1 MKEYFYKQEY
11 KYMYLANVSYSFANA
26 LSETFGTVMLY
37 KSGIPIWLILLIYG
51 LRFGITGLCTPLFVS
66 ISSRFGIA
74 KCILISNIFSI
85 ISAYMMLDG
94 TNIYRNIVI
103 FILAMGFMGIS
114 NPSTDS
120 LSSKYVETEH
130 RGRYNSVINIS
141 KIIAVALAS
150 CLVAWGVISD
160 NNIILFIII
169 AIFFLLQ
176 YIFIRKIDYKVEN
189 KTNAFKA
196 SMKYIIKSKSRYK
209 IIYALRTSHI
219 IERQFVPLYLFIAVK
234 DFSVFSS
241 ITIISLLLQIITVS
255 LIGKYTDK
263 NIVKANSLVTIIKVI
278 ITSVF
283 LFAKNKVTIAFNKV
297 LNDNFEKVYET
308 SINTSIQNIIIESKE
323 DNDLLSAV
331 GQMSLCFTEVI
342 VFALLA
348 IISSFIGEKVFTIIF
363 ILSIISSIF
372 ININIKNNKYM
383 EKTKKL
389 ISKKN
394 LTKIYSKYII
404 NLNDTISF

>member
-1 MKEYFYKQEY
+1 MKEYFYKPEY

-51 LRFGITGLCTPLFVS
+51 LRFGITGFCTPLFVS

-114 NPSTDS
+114 NPSIDS

-160 NNIILFIII
+160 NNIILFTVI

-196 SMKYIIKSKSRYK
+196 TMKYIIQTKSRYK
-209 IIYALRTSHI
+209 MIYALRTSHI

-241 ITIISLLLQIITVS
+241 IIIISLLLQIITVS
-255 LIGKYTDK
+255 LIGKYIDK
-263 NIVKANSLVTIIKVI
+263 NIVKANTLVTIIKVI
-278 ITSVF
+278 ITSIF

-348 IISSFIGEKVFTIIF
+348 IISSFIGEKVFLIIF
-363 ILSIISSIF
+363 ILSILSSIF
-372 ININIKNNKYM
+372 ININIKN
-383 EKTKKL
+383 
-389 ISKKN
+389 
-394 LTKIYSKYII
+394 SKYIEK
-404 NLNDTISF
+404 N

>member
-1 MKEYFYKQEY
+1 MKEYFYKPEY

-51 LRFGITGLCTPLFVS
+51 LRFGITGFCTPLFVS

-130 RGRYNSVINIS
+130 RGRYNSLINIS

-160 NNIILFIII
+160 NNIILFTII

-219 IERQFVPLYLFIAVK
+219 IERQYIPLYLFIAVK
-234 DFSVFSS
+234 DFSVFST
-241 ITIISLLLQIITVS
+241 ITIISLLLQVITVS

-263 NIVKANSLVTIIKVI
+263 NIIKANSLVTIIKII

-308 SINTSIQNIIIESKE
+308 SINTSIQNIIKESKE

-348 IISSFIGEKVFTIIF
+348 IISSFIGEKVFIIIF
-363 ILSIISSIF
+363 ILSILSSIF
-372 ININIKNNKYM
+372 ININIKN
-383 EKTKKL
+383 
-389 ISKKN
+389 
-394 LTKIYSKYII
+394 SKYIEVR
-404 NLNDTISF
+404 

>member
-1 MKEYFYKQEY
+1 MKEYFYKPEY

-51 LRFGITGLCTPLFVS
+51 LRFGITGLLTPLFVS

-85 ISAYMMLDG
+85 ISAYMMIDG
-94 TNIYRNIVI
+94 TNIYKNIVI
-103 FILAMGFMGIS
+103 FILAMGFMGLS

-120 LSSKYVETEH
+120 LSSRYVETEH
-130 RGRYNSVINIS
+130 RGRYNSLINIS

-150 CLVAWGVISD
+150 GLVAWGVISD
-160 NNIILFIII
+160 NNIILFTVI

-219 IERQFVPLYLFIAVK
+219 IERQYVPLYLFIAVK

-241 ITIISLLLQIITVS
+241 IIIISLLLQVITVS

-263 NIVKANSLVTIIKVI
+263 NISKSNTLVTIIKVI

-308 SINTSIQNIIIESKE
+308 SINTSIQNIIKESKE

-342 VFALLA
+342 VFPLLA
-348 IISSFIGEKVFTIIF
+348 IISSFIGEKVFIIIF
-363 ILSIISSIF
+363 ILSILSSIF
-372 ININIKNNKYM
+372 ININIKNNKYI
-383 EKTKKL
+383 EKDQKTM
-389 ISKKN
+389 
-394 LTKIYSKYII
+394 
-404 NLNDTISF
+404 

>member
-1 MKEYFYKQEY
+1 MKEYFYKPEY

-130 RGRYNSVINIS
+130 RGRYNSLINIS

-160 NNIILFIII
+160 NNIILFTII

-219 IERQFVPLYLFIAVK
+219 IERQYVPLYLFIAVK

-263 NIVKANSLVTIIKVI
+263 NIGKANTLVTIIKVI

-348 IISSFIGEKVFTIIF
+348 IISSFIGEKVFIIIF

-372 ININIKNNKYM
+372 ININIKN
-383 EKTKKL
+383 
-389 ISKKN
+389 
-394 LTKIYSKYII
+394 SKYTEKEI
-404 NLNDTISF
+404 NL

>member
-1 MKEYFYKQEY
+1 MKEYFYKPEY

-130 RGRYNSVINIS
+130 RGRYNSLINIS
-141 KIIAVALAS
+141 KIVAVALAS

-160 NNIILFIII
+160 NNIILFTII

-219 IERQFVPLYLFIAVK
+219 IERQYVPLYLFIAVK

-241 ITIISLLLQIITVS
+241 IIIISLLLQIITVS

-308 SINTSIQNIIIESKE
+308 SINTSIQNIIKESKE

-348 IISSFIGEKVFTIIF
+348 IISSFIGEKVFIIIF
-363 ILSIISSIF
+363 ILSILSSIF
-372 ININIKNNKYM
+372 ININIKN
-383 EKTKKL
+383 
-389 ISKKN
+389 
-394 LTKIYSKYII
+394 SKYIEVR
-404 NLNDTISF
+404 

>member
-1 MKEYFYKQEY
+1 MKEYFYKPEY

-51 LRFGITGLCTPLFVS
+51 LRFGITGFCTPLFVS

-85 ISAYMMLDG
+85 ISAYMMSDG

-130 RGRYNSVINIS
+130 RGRYNSLINIS
-141 KIIAVALAS
+141 KIVAVALAS

-160 NNIILFIII
+160 NNIILFTII

-219 IERQFVPLYLFIAVK
+219 IERQYVPLYLFIAVK

-241 ITIISLLLQIITVS
+241 IIIISLLLQIITVS

-308 SINTSIQNIIIESKE
+308 SINTSIQNIIKESKE

-348 IISSFIGEKVFTIIF
+348 IISSFIGEKVFIIIF
-363 ILSIISSIF
+363 ILSILSSIF
-372 ININIKNNKYM
+372 ININIKN
-383 EKTKKL
+383 
-389 ISKKN
+389 
-394 LTKIYSKYII
+394 SKYIEVR
-404 NLNDTISF
+404 

>member
-1 MKEYFYKQEY
+1 MKEYFYKPEY

-37 KSGIPIWLILLIYG
+37 KNGIPIWLILLIYG

-130 RGRYNSVINIS
+130 RGRYNSLINIS

-196 SMKYIIKSKSRYK
+196 TMKYIIKSKSRYK

-219 IERQFVPLYLFIAVK
+219 IERQYVPLYLFIAVK

-241 ITIISLLLQIITVS
+241 IIIISLLLQIITVS

-263 NIVKANSLVTIIKVI
+263 NIVKSNNLVTIIKVI

-308 SINTSIQNIIIESKE
+308 SINTSIQNIIKESKE

-348 IISSFIGEKVFTIIF
+348 IISSFIEEKVFIIIF

-383 EKTKKL
+383 EKA
-389 ISKKN
+389 KN
-394 LTKIYSKYII
+394 
-404 NLNDTISF
+404 

>member
-1 MKEYFYKQEY
+1 MKEYFYKPEY

-37 KSGIPIWLILLIYG
+37 KSGIPIWLILHIYG

-130 RGRYNSVINIS
+130 RGRYNSLINIS

-160 NNIILFIII
+160 NNIILFTII

-219 IERQFVPLYLFIAVK
+219 IERQYVPLYLFIAVK

-241 ITIISLLLQIITVS
+241 IIIISLLLQIITVS

-308 SINTSIQNIIIESKE
+308 SINTSIQNIIKESKE

-348 IISSFIGEKVFTIIF
+348 IISSFIGEKVFIIIF
-363 ILSIISSIF
+363 ILSILSSIF
-372 ININIKNNKYM
+372 ININIKNSN
-383 EKTKKL
+383 
-389 ISKKN
+389 I
-394 LTKIYSKYII
+394 
-404 NLNDTISF
+404 

>member
-1 MKEYFYKQEY
+1 MKEYFYKPEY

-130 RGRYNSVINIS
+130 RGRYNSLINIS

-160 NNIILFIII
+160 NNIILFTII

-219 IERQFVPLYLFIAVK
+219 IERQYVPLYLFIAVK

-241 ITIISLLLQIITVS
+241 IIIISLLLQIITVS

-308 SINTSIQNIIIESKE
+308 SINTSIQNIIKESKE

-348 IISSFIGEKVFTIIF
+348 IISSFIGEKVFIIIF
-363 ILSIISSIF
+363 ILSILSSIF
-372 ININIKNNKYM
+372 ININIKN
-383 EKTKKL
+383 
-389 ISKKN
+389 
-394 LTKIYSKYII
+394 SKYIEVR
-404 NLNDTISF
+404 

>member
-1 MKEYFYKQEY
+1 MKEYFYKPEY

-51 LRFGITGLCTPLFVS
+51 LRFGITGLLTPLFVS

-85 ISAYMMLDG
+85 ISAYMMIDG
-94 TNIYRNIVI
+94 TNIYKNIVI
-103 FILAMGFMGIS
+103 FILAMGFMGLS

-120 LSSKYVETEH
+120 LSSRYVETEH
-130 RGRYNSVINIS
+130 RGRYNSLINIS

-150 CLVAWGVISD
+150 GLVAWGVISE
-160 NNIILFIII
+160 NNIILFTVI

-196 SMKYIIKSKSRYK
+196 SIKYIVKSKSKYK

-219 IERQFVPLYLFIAVK
+219 IERQYVPLYLFIAVK

-241 ITIISLLLQIITVS
+241 IIIISLLLQIITVS

-308 SINTSIQNIIIESKE
+308 SINTSIQNIIKESKE

-348 IISSFIGEKVFTIIF
+348 IISSFIGEKVFIIIF
-363 ILSIISSIF
+363 ILSILSSIF
-372 ININIKNNKYM
+372 ININIKN
-383 EKTKKL
+383 
-389 ISKKN
+389 
-394 LTKIYSKYII
+394 SKYIEVR
-404 NLNDTISF
+404 

>member
-1 MKEYFYKQEY
+1 MKEYFYKPEY

-51 LRFGITGLCTPLFVS
+51 LRFGITGFCTPLFVS

-114 NPSTDS
+114 NPSIDS

-160 NNIILFIII
+160 NNIILFTVI

-196 SMKYIIKSKSRYK
+196 TMKYIIRTKSRYK
-209 IIYALRTSHI
+209 MIYALRTSHI

-241 ITIISLLLQIITVS
+241 IIIISLLLQIITVS

-263 NIVKANSLVTIIKVI
+263 NIVKANTLVTIIKVI
-278 ITSVF
+278 ITSIF

-348 IISSFIGEKVFTIIF
+348 IISSFIGEKVFLIIF
-363 ILSIISSIF
+363 ILSILSSIF
-372 ININIKNNKYM
+372 ININIKN
-383 EKTKKL
+383 
-389 ISKKN
+389 
-394 LTKIYSKYII
+394 SKYIEK
-404 NLNDTISF
+404 N